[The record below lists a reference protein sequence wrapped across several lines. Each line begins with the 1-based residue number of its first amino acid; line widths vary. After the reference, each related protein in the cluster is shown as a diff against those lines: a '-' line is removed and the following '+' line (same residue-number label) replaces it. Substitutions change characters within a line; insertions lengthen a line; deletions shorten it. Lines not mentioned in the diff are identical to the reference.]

1 MAVYVSNLVIN
12 AGSDFSEIFFIEGVD
27 LTGCTLSAKLRKW
40 DGSSNY
46 SQFESQIINPSQG
59 SIKLAL
65 SHQQTILL
73 KQGRYVYDAI
83 VTTPFNY
90 TNKILEGMVLVR

>member
-12 AGSDFSEIFFIEGVD
+12 AGSNFSETFFIEGVD
-27 LTGCTLSAKLRKW
+27 LTGCALSAQLRKW

-65 SHQQTILL
+65 SHQQTKLL